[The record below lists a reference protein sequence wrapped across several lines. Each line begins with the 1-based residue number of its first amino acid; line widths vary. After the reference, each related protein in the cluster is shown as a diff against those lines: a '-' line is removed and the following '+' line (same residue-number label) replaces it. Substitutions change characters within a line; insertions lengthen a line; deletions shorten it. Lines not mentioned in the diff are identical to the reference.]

1 MIILWCF
8 TAGITLTLL
17 LRITPSV
24 NFVILFILMI
34 IALKMRMEKRRAIQ

>member
-1 MIILWCF
+1 F

-17 LRITPSV
+17 LRITHSV

>member
-1 MIILWCF
+1 F
-8 TAGITLTLL
+8 TAGIKLTLL

-24 NFVILFILMI
+24 SFVILFILMI

>member
-1 MIILWCF
+1 RF

-17 LRITPSV
+17 LRITHSV